1 MIIFTLNYS
10 KEKLKK
16 EAWGYHMTRKKTP
29 MVLSVILAAIL
40 LLLAGGLSFADPVQD
55 KKDELEQIKSQVQT
69 IDAQLDTITEQY
81 NLTNLRLEQTRA
93 NIAEMEQQLAA
104 LNAELEARKE
114 ILGKRMRELYKAGSA
129 DILEVITECRTV
141 DDLYTNLDR
150 AQRIGGG
157 DVGIIASVLTARG
170 EVDATRASLE
180 AQKAELDATAA
191 EQAARQSQIEGE
203 LQRRQSL
210 LAGVEAE
217 VNALIAQEEANRQ
230 PISRPIPSPRYI
242 PPPPPPPPYAPA
254 VVQVAYAQLGKPY
267 QYAGSGPNV
276 FDCSG
281 LVMYCYAQVGISLP
295 HSSYMQAR
303 CGVPVSY
310 ADLQPGDLVFFHGY
324 GHVGMY
330 IGGGQYI
337 HAPHTGD
344 VVRIADLG
352 RRRDFCGAV
361 RII

>member
-1 MIIFTLNYS
+1 M
-10 KEKLKK
+10 
-16 EAWGYHMTRKKTP
+16 
-29 MVLSVILAAIL
+29 LSVVLAAIM
-40 LLLAGGLSFADPVQD
+40 LLLAGGLTYADPVQD
-55 KKDELEQIKSQVQT
+55 KKDELEQIKSQVQS
-69 IDAQLDTITEQY
+69 IDAQLETVTEQY
-81 NLTNLRLEQTRA
+81 NITRMRVEQTRA

-104 LNAELEARKE
+104 LTAELESRKD
-114 ILGKRMRELYKAGSA
+114 ILGKRMRELYKAGNA
-129 DILEVITECRTV
+129 DILEVLTECKTV

-157 DVGIIASVLTARG
+157 DVSIIASVIAARG
-170 EVDATRASLE
+170 EVDAARSSLE
-180 AQKAELDATAA
+180 AQKAELDASAA
-191 EQAARQSQIEGE
+191 QLAAQKSQIEGD

-217 VNALIAQEEANRQ
+217 VNSLIAQEEANRA
-230 PISRPIPSPRYI
+230 PVTSRPGVTRPIPT
-242 PPPPPPPPYAPA
+242 PPPAPPYAPA
-254 VVQVAYAQLGKPY
+254 AVQVAYAQLGKPY

-281 LVMYCYAQVGISLP
+281 LVMYCYAQVGIRLP

-310 ADLQPGDLVFFHGY
+310 ADLQAGDLVFFHGY

-330 IGGGQYI
+330 IGNGQYI

-361 RII
+361 RVL